1 MKKKWIK
8 AGIFI
13 AFVALGIIGL
23 NKDFGKNDASLATL
37 LENVEAL
44 ANDSESGNTGVVIG
58 KCADEQN
65 DCLAACPHCNALY
78 YADGKKGPSSNVKGT
93 CTKCKGK
100 F

>member
-8 AGIFI
+8 AGILI

-44 ANDSESGNTGVVIG
+44 ANDSESGNTGVVIR
-58 KCADEQN
+58 
-65 DCLAACPHCNALY
+65 
-78 YADGKKGPSSNVKGT
+78 
-93 CTKCKGK
+93 
-100 F
+100 